1 MNAIWKYEV
10 EVTDMQVVEMPDV
23 SNIISAQVQDDKIC
37 LWVEVDTDD
46 DVVKDVV
53 IEVFGTGNK
62 ISDTSKERRF
72 IDTVQ
77 FHGGELVFHVYAQ
90 V

>member
-10 EVTDMQVVEMPDV
+10 EVTDEQNIDMPV
-23 SNIISAQVQDDKIC
+23 GSNIISAQVQDDKIC
-37 LWVEVDTDD
+37 LWVEVDTDEKD
-46 DVVKDVV
+46 VKDVV
-53 IEVFGTGNK
+53 IEIFGTGNK

-77 FHGGELVFHVYAQ
+77 FHGGALVFHVYAQ